1 MSKRRKSQRG
11 GSALEMALMLPW
23 YLFFFVGAY
32 DWGYYAHAL
41 ISTESAARV
50 AAQYTSQSASKAA
63 DQATACILANEELRI
78 SPNVSSTGT
87 PTCASSPVVVTAI
100 QVGPGQTTGSADNLA
115 ASQVSVTYTTVGL
128 IPIPGL
134 LKSSTTIYRV
144 VQMRLRG

>member
-1 MSKRRKSQRG
+1 MSKRRSRQRG

-23 YLFFFVGAY
+23 YLFFFVGTY

-50 AAQYTSQSASKAA
+50 AAEYTSQSSAQASN
-63 DQATACILANEELRI
+63 QATACILANEELRI
-78 SPNVSSTGT
+78 MSNVSSTGT
-87 PTCASSPVVVTAI
+87 PTCTASPVIVTAA
-100 QVGPGQTTGSADNLA
+100 QVGAGHATDSADHQQG
-115 ASQVSVTYTTVGL
+115 SQVSVQYTTVGL

-144 VQMRLRG
+144 VQMRLRS